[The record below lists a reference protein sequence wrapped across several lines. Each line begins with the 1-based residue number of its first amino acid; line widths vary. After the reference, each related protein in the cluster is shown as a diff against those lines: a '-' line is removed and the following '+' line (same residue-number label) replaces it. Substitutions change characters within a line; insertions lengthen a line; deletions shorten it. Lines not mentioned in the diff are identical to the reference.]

1 MCVCI
6 ENWKK
11 NNDDDDMCIEPN
23 GKKLFLI
30 RGDASSRH
38 FFFFLA
44 WQLMKAY
51 SVMTSVETKG
61 VIDYNR
67 RLISTRTEKKSSFLF
82 CPARGGDPV
91 I

>member
-23 GKKLFLI
+23 GKN
-30 RGDASSRH
+30 
-38 FFFFLA
+38 FFSFEGTRAQDISFFLA

-82 CPARGGDPV
+82 CPARGDSV